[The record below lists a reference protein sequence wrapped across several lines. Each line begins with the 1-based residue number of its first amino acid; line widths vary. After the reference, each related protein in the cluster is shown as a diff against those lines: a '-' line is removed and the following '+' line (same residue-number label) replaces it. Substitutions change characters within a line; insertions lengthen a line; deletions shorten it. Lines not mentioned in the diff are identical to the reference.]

1 MANSEK
7 ASAMGGSMNDWA
19 IALRGKDTED
29 LAFLFEE
36 SVSTK
41 LAGLEALKELNLP
54 RLKRLEIPL
63 ASFIRHPEKYF
74 RRLKV
79 SRYFASLVGGSKR
92 VRAIDL
98 NESQVMDFISQKIG
112 ANKVE
117 SFKLLLS
124 GYFENL
130 YGGNIVI
137 GAGGNVYVEVAEG
150 THGDLV
156 TGRKTPTIFGIK
168 DQFFEIGFYKDRNG
182 EYLLDSDSSELEQTL
197 FRTLRFIPKDNPLT
211 DGKMGYHQGY
221 YEFIIIRVGTELS
234 PIFIDYRDDPKY
246 QL

>member
-1 MANSEK
+1 MGNSREVEK
-7 ASAMGGSMNDWA
+7 VDGSINDWA
-19 IALRGKDTED
+19 VAIRSMGAEN

-41 LAGLEALKELNLP
+41 LAGQKTLKELNLP
-54 RLKRLEIPL
+54 HLRRLEIPL
-63 ASFIRHPEKYF
+63 TSFLQNPERYF

-79 SRYFASLVGGSKR
+79 SRYFASLIGGSKR
-92 VRAIDL
+92 VRALDL
-98 NESQVMDFISQKIG
+98 NESQVGDFIAQNVGTDKT
-112 ANKVE
+112 E
-117 SFKLLLS
+117 SLKLLLS

-168 DQFFEIGFYKDRNG
+168 DPYLKTLGFYKDSG
-182 EYLLDSDSSELEQTL
+182 KKEILDDSELEQTL
-197 FRTLRFIPKDNPLT
+197 FCALRFIPKDNLLA
-211 DGKMGYHQGY
+211 DGKMGFHPGY
-221 YEFIIIRVGTELS
+221 YEFIITKDETGLS